1 MISAIVLAAGQSKR
15 MWQPKMLLPW
25 GKTTVLGQVIET
37 LKRTTIDQVI
47 VVTGGYRSQVE
58 GLAANYGVQTIHND
72 GYEDGEML
80 SSLQCGLRE
89 IHESREKE
97 SHLSDAVLICLGD
110 QPRMQAEIAQLIVD
124 HYVKNGADIIIPS
137 HKNRRGHPWLVAKT
151 HWEEILHLEVPQ
163 TPRDFLNRHSSTI
176 SYINVDDSSIVSDVD
191 TYEDYLKSRP

>member
-15 MWQPKMLLPW
+15 MGQPKMLLPW

-37 LKRTTIDQVI
+37 LKRTSIDQVI

-58 GLAANYGVQTIHND
+58 EVAADFKVRTIHND
-72 GYEDGEML
+72 GYENGEML

-89 IHESREKE
+89 IHESRGNE

-110 QPRMQAEIAQLIVD
+110 QPRIQAEIVQLIVD
-124 HYVKNGADIIIPS
+124 HYVKTGADIIIPS

-151 HWEEILHLEVPQ
+151 HWEEILHLEAPQ
-163 TPRDFLNRHSSTI
+163 TPRDFLDRHSSSI
-176 SYINVDDSSIVSDVD
+176 SYVNVDDASIISDID
-191 TYEDYLKSRP
+191 TYEDYLRSRP